1 VTTGTLLRAAA
12 LQNRDRLPDGGHML
26 ELISILAALIVC
38 ILIPIEVG
46 KIRNGWVRKQFAG
59 DRPKFLAAYR
69 KQLRM
74 LMWLGL
80 VFGVLGI
87 GLSAIETSRGEAI
100 VKLVAVVIWF
110 AVSCISFIALRQ
122 LAKVPDAEIV
132 RPG

>member
-1 VTTGTLLRAAA
+1 
-12 LQNRDRLPDGGHML
+12 ML

-46 KIRNGWVRKQFAG
+46 RIRSGWVRKQFAG

-74 LMWLGL
+74 LMWLGF

-87 GLSAIETSRGEAI
+87 GLAAIEASRGEAI
-100 VKLVAVVIWF
+100 VRLIAAVIWF
-110 AVSCISFIALRQ
+110 TVSCISFIGLRQ
-122 LAKVPDAEIV
+122 LAKVPDTEIV

>member
-1 VTTGTLLRAAA
+1 
-12 LQNRDRLPDGGHML
+12 ML

-69 KQLRM
+69 KQLRL

-87 GLSAIETSRGEAI
+87 GLAAIEANRGEAV
-100 VKLVAVVIWF
+100 VKLVAAVIWS
-110 AVSCISFIALRQ
+110 AVSIISFIGLRQ
-122 LAKVPDAEIV
+122 LAKVPDVEIV

>member
-1 VTTGTLLRAAA
+1 MGR
-12 LQNRDRLPDGGHML
+12 
-26 ELISILAALIVC
+26 
-38 ILIPIEVG
+38 
-46 KIRNGWVRKQFAG
+46 IRNGWVRKQFAG

-74 LMWLGL
+74 LTWLGL

-87 GLSAIETSRGEAI
+87 GLAAIEASHGEAI
-100 VKLVAVVIWF
+100 VRLIAAAIWF
-110 AVSCISFIALRQ
+110 AVSCISFIGLRQ